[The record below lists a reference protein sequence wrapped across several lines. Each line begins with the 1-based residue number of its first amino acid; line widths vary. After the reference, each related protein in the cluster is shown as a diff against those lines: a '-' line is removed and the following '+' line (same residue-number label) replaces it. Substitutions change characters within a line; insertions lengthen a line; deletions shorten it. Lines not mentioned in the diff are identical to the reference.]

1 LKPINNIEPSSE
13 NIIQAA
19 VDDLVAE
26 IDDFKHN
33 SNLKSGG
40 SKSKPISTINKCEHT
55 TAAYYA

>member
-1 LKPINNIEPSSE
+1 ML
-13 NIIQAA
+13 QTA

-33 SNLKSGG
+33 SNGRPCNTKT
-40 SKSKPISTINKCEHT
+40 KPISTINKCEHT